1 MRMTVIN
8 ASDAANCHCKIT
20 ATAMGIVRGH
30 ILFGEALLTL
40 ERPYSNLL
48 WMYNTS
54 SRDNSSAVSFR
65 TPYFTPGPNAKPDT
79 DNKPTEI
86 ILILNPIAN
95 PTLNPYLRQN
105 KSRSNGGPPLAY
117 Y

>member
-40 ERPYSNLL
+40 ERPTTHPPVTIAQRSVSEHLISNLDL
-48 WMYNTS
+48 T
-54 SRDNSSAVSFR
+54 
-65 TPYFTPGPNAKPDT
+65 
-79 DNKPTEI
+79 
-86 ILILNPIAN
+86 LN
-95 PTLNPYLRQN
+95 PTLIINLR
-105 KSRSNGGPPLAY
+105 K
-117 Y
+117 